1 MSSTK
6 NSLPNLGKIGDA
18 HLDRVP
24 ALSDCNPGLQ
34 PTEYN
39 VIIAPAQMVEK
50 IGSILLPD
58 SERERLGMAL
68 QVGRIVAVSPVAF
81 NYERWP
87 SEDDKP
93 QVGQLAWFARFA
105 GGIFEGVDGKEY
117 RIVKDKD
124 IGAIIIE
131 QKGSSAA

>member
-1 MSSTK
+1 MSTAK

-18 HLDRVP
+18 HLNRVP
-24 ALSDCNPGLQ
+24 ALEECNPGLQ

-81 NYERWP
+81 NYEVWP
-87 SEDDKP
+87 DASDKP

-124 IGAIIIE
+124 IGAIITE
-131 QKGSSAA
+131 PNGSSAA

>member
-1 MSSTK
+1 MSTAK
-6 NSLPNLGKIGDA
+6 TSLPNLGKIGDA
-18 HLDRVP
+18 HLSLVP
-24 ALSDCNPGLQ
+24 ALADCNPGLQ

-39 VIIAPAQMVEK
+39 VIIAPATMPEK
-50 IGSILLPD
+50 IGSLFLP
-58 SERERLGMAL
+58 ETEKERLGMAL

-87 SEDDKP
+87 DPKDKP

-105 GGIFEGVDGKEY
+105 GGLFEGVDGKEY

-124 IGAIIIE
+124 IGAIITE
-131 QKGSSAA
+131 PNGSPAA